1 MAEDEGH
8 KINVEKTYNQILAKR
23 EAKISKDAL
32 VERRACQLTKHFLR
46 SRERDAKAQLEEQA
60 KQSKVSYERSMQ
72 KSRDAAEAEAAA
84 QIMVREERA
93 LISEHMREMGRQRK
107 EAEIKAKEE
116 KDEREKWKYA
126 RVLYE
131 RFQAEERAKTLQD
144 REREMTEKLEER
156 AQKLEERLKEAKDLE
171 EKKLQEKTEKLV
183 AEQNKAAER
192 KKKQLL
198 EARQAVKTETE
209 RVDRKLREAEQRRN
223 DQMKKMADAHR
234 QQMEVVNQKVA
245 ECEERREK
253 LREERH
259 QRILEKAEQYQL
271 RTRHSRLATE
281 EEAEDES
288 GDGSRDGHDGPN
300 KAGKLKRGMLPKHA
314 QTQMDLQQ
322 TGTSENKDKDKEKK
336 QEDGHHPASPRISYD
351 SKELVDANNRA
362 QKEYLRKVTDQQQ
375 ANYVAF
381 SRKKFKTL
389 ADDALIKQDS
399 IDDPC
404 FVRMRSLHSTYIE
417 KSKGK
422 GSSDPPGDAKQPGAA
437 ASPPQPAS
445 ARTRREVKEK
455 SRLCGFCEREFPPES
470 LVGSAKRRILER
482 LKSRNPGDSRRLLD
496 PLGPAGAIQGSG
508 PPGQAAPVAAGLPDR
523 PAEAAAGGAGA
534 SQAGLDH
541 KPSPGLGLYD
551 YEVPLCASCNHK
563 VTVGGLLSAR

>member
-1 MAEDEGH
+1 
-8 KINVEKTYNQILAKR
+8 
-23 EAKISKDAL
+23 
-32 VERRACQLTKHFLR
+32 
-46 SRERDAKAQLEEQA
+46 
-60 KQSKVSYERSMQ
+60 MQ

-84 QIMVREERA
+84 QLMVREEKA
-93 LISEHMREMGRQRK
+93 LISEHMREMGKQRRD
-107 EAEIKAKEE
+107 AEIKAKED

-131 RFQAEERAKTLQD
+131 RFQAEERSKILQD
-144 REREMTEKLEER
+144 REQERVAKLEER
-156 AQKLEERLKEAKDLE
+156 AQKLEERLKEAKDIE

-183 AEQNKAAER
+183 AEQTKAMER
-192 KKKQLL
+192 KKKQFI

-223 DQMKKMADAHR
+223 VQMQKRVDTQR
-234 QQMEVVNQKVA
+234 QQMEVVNQKVT

-259 QRILEKAEQYQL
+259 QRIVEKAEQYQQ
-271 RTRHSRLATE
+271 RTRRPRLATE
-281 EEAEDES
+281 EEADDES
-288 GDGSRDGHDGPN
+288 VDGSRDGQDVRQGSKP
-300 KAGKLKRGMLPKHA
+300 KRGMLPKHT
-314 QTQMDLQQ
+314 QTQMDLQ
-322 TGTSENKDKDKEKK
+322 GGGASENKEKEKEKK
-336 QEDGHHPASPRISYD
+336 QEDGHSPARPPISYD

-375 ANYVAF
+375 ANYAAF

-404 FVRMRSLHSTYIE
+404 FVRMRSLHTTYIE

-422 GSSDPPGDAKQPGAA
+422 ASSNPPADAKQGTAGGRDVAKQPGAA
-437 ASPPQPAS
+437 VSPHQPAS

-455 SRLCGFCEREFPPES
+455 PRLCGFCEREFPPES
-470 LVGSAKRRILER
+470 FVGSAKRRTLER
-482 LKSRNPGDSRRLLD
+482 LKARNAGDSRRLLD
-496 PLGPAGAIQGSG
+496 PLGSAGAIQAALG
-508 PPGQAAPVAAGLPDR
+508 PAGLPDR
-523 PAEAAAGGAGA
+523 PAEAAAGGTGA
-534 SQAGLDH
+534 NQGSFDQ
-541 KPSPGLGLYD
+541 KPSPGFNLYD